1 MSVHDENV
9 VGKAW
14 DGVVV
19 RRLSG
24 WARPHWRLFAA
35 SFTVLLG
42 LFALDLLGPWMWRH
56 ILDGPVA
63 EAVAARG
70 ASGDSTIHVREFW
83 WWLGGY
89 GLLVVVQVALRHLE
103 VSQLNRTG
111 QAVIADLRE
120 ALYGHIQA
128 LDLSFHDRRPTGAL
142 VTRVTSDVENLNEM
156 FTSGIIT
163 LLFDSLKVVVLLVAI
178 FLLDWRLALVVA
190 AGTPVLVGISIGFRG
205 GARNAHRAVRAELAR
220 LNGYLQEVLQGIRV
234 VQVFRRERQVGE
246 RFAGRLSTYLAANL
260 RTIFLFAL
268 FFPAIDFAVS
278 IIQGGTLWVGG
289 LSIAEGRMSMGEFVQ
304 FWFYV
309 ALLVSPIRELG
320 ERYNI
325 LQSAF
330 ASAERIFDVLDTR
343 AKVVGPAKSPRDA
356 WTGRIRFEGVS
367 FGYDGSTM
375 VLEDADFEIAPGRTT
390 ALVGAT
396 GSGKSTLVNLLLR
409 FYDPIAGRITLDG
422 VDLRDIPLD
431 ALHARMGLVLQEDFL
446 FSGTVRD
453 NLVMGRAGVDD
464 AALREAMRAS
474 HADEVVARL
483 PGGLD
488 APVAERGATFSTGER
503 QLLAIARALAA
514 RPPLVVLDEAT
525 ASVDSGTEAK
535 IEDAT
540 RKLLAGRSALVVAH
554 RLSTVR
560 RADEILVL
568 HKGRIRER
576 GRHEELLARGGLYAR
591 LHALQFSEAEV
602 EPEH

>member
-35 SFTVLLG
+35 SFAVLLG

-70 ASGDSTIHVREFW
+70 AGGDSTIHVREFW
-83 WWLGGY
+83 WWIGGY
-89 GLLVVVQVALRHLE
+89 GLLVVAQVALRHLE

-289 LSIAEGRMSMGEFVQ
+289 LSIAEGRMSTGEFVQ

-409 FYDPIAGRITLDG
+409 FYDPSAGRITLDG

>member
-1 MSVHDENV
+1 VSDHDENV
-9 VGKAW
+9 AGKAW

-19 RRLSG
+19 RRLSR

-35 SFTVLLG
+35 SFGVLVG
-42 LFALDLLGPWMWRH
+42 LFALDLVGPWMWRH

-63 EAVAARG
+63 QAVAARATGGG
-70 ASGDSTIHVREFW
+70 AAPFVREFW
-83 WWLGGY
+83 WWIGGY
-89 GLLVVVQVALRHLE
+89 GLLVVAQVALRHFE
-103 VSQLNRTG
+103 VAQLNRTG

-120 ALYGHIQA
+120 ALYRHIQA

-163 LLFDSLKVVVLLVAI
+163 LLFDSVKVLVLLVAI

-190 AGTPVLVGISIGFRG
+190 AGVPVLVGTSIVFRG

-246 RFAGRLSTYLAANL
+246 RFAARLSSYLAANL

-289 LSIAEGRMSMGEFVQ
+289 ISIADGRMSTGEFVQ

-330 ASAERIFDVLDTR
+330 ASAERIFEVLDTR
-343 AKVVGPAKSPRDA
+343 PKVVGPATSPRA
-356 WTGRIRFEGVS
+356 AFEGRIRFEGVS
-367 FGYDGSTM
+367 FAYDGSNM
-375 VLEDADFEIAPGRTT
+375 VLEDADFEIAPGRTI

-409 FYDPIAGRITLDG
+409 FYDPTAGRITLDG

-431 ALHARMGLVLQEDFL
+431 TLHARMGLVLQEDFL

-464 AALREAMRAS
+464 AALREALRAS

-483 PGGLD
+483 PGGLE
-488 APVAERGATFSTGER
+488 APVAERRATFSTGER

-591 LHALQFSEAEV
+591 LHALQFGDAEPAV
-602 EPEH
+602 

>member
-35 SFTVLLG
+35 SFAVLLG

-70 ASGDSTIHVREFW
+70 AGGDSTIHMREFW
-83 WWLGGY
+83 WWIGGY
-89 GLLVVVQVALRHLE
+89 CLLVVAQVALRHLE

-128 LDLSFHDRRPTGAL
+128 LELSFHVRRPTGAL

-289 LSIAEGRMSMGEFVQ
+289 LSIAEGRMSTGEFVQ

-396 GSGKSTLVNLLLR
+396 GSGKTTLVNLLLR
-409 FYDPIAGRITLDG
+409 FYDPSAGRITLDG

>member
-1 MSVHDENV
+1 VSVHDENV

-14 DGVVV
+14 DGLVV

-35 SFTVLLG
+35 SFAVLLG

-70 ASGDSTIHVREFW
+70 AGGDSTIHVREFW
-83 WWLGGY
+83 WWIGGY
-89 GLLVVVQVALRHLE
+89 GLLVVAQVALRHLE

-409 FYDPIAGRITLDG
+409 FYDPSAGRITLDG

>member
-1 MSVHDENV
+1 VSDHDENV
-9 VGKAW
+9 AGKAW

-19 RRLSG
+19 RRLSR

-35 SFTVLLG
+35 SFGVLVG
-42 LFALDLLGPWMWRH
+42 LFALDLVGPWMWRH

-63 EAVAARG
+63 QAVAARATGGG
-70 ASGDSTIHVREFW
+70 AAPFVREFW
-83 WWLGGY
+83 WWIGGS
-89 GLLVVVQVALRHLE
+89 GLLVVAQVALRHFE
-103 VSQLNRTG
+103 VAQLNRTG

-120 ALYGHIQA
+120 ALYRHIQA

-163 LLFDSLKVVVLLVAI
+163 LLFDSVKVLVLLVAI

-190 AGTPVLVGISIGFRG
+190 AGVPVLVGTSIVFRG

-246 RFAGRLSTYLAANL
+246 RFAARLSSYLAANL

-289 LSIAEGRMSMGEFVQ
+289 ISIADGRMSTGEFVQ

-330 ASAERIFDVLDTR
+330 ASAERIFEVLDTR
-343 AKVVGPAKSPRDA
+343 PKVVGPATSPRA
-356 WTGRIRFEGVS
+356 AFEGRIRFEGVS
-367 FGYDGSTM
+367 FAYDGSNM
-375 VLEDADFEIAPGRTT
+375 VLEDADFEIAPGRTI

-409 FYDPIAGRITLDG
+409 FYDPTAGRITLDG

-431 ALHARMGLVLQEDFL
+431 TLHARMGLVLQEDFL

-464 AALREAMRAS
+464 AALREALRAS

-483 PGGLD
+483 PGGLE

-591 LHALQFSEAEV
+591 LHALQFGDAEPAV
-602 EPEH
+602 

>member
-35 SFTVLLG
+35 SFAVLLG

-70 ASGDSTIHVREFW
+70 AGGDSTIHMREFW
-83 WWLGGY
+83 WWIGGY
-89 GLLVVVQVALRHLE
+89 CLLVVAQVALRHLE

-289 LSIAEGRMSMGEFVQ
+289 LSIAEGRMSTGEFVQ

-409 FYDPIAGRITLDG
+409 FYDPSAGRITLDG

>member
-35 SFTVLLG
+35 SFAVLLG

-70 ASGDSTIHVREFW
+70 AGGDSTIHVREFW
-83 WWLGGY
+83 WWIGGY
-89 GLLVVVQVALRHLE
+89 CLLVVAQVALRHLE

-163 LLFDSLKVVVLLVAI
+163 LLFDSLKVVVLLVGI

-289 LSIAEGRMSMGEFVQ
+289 LSIAEGRMSTGEFVQ

-409 FYDPIAGRITLDG
+409 FYDPSAGRITLDG

>member
-1 MSVHDENV
+1 VSVHDENV

-409 FYDPIAGRITLDG
+409 FYDPSAGRITLDG